1 MEFKAAYK
9 DPIEKIRVEEY
20 PQMQDGTYLDHG
32 GSTQHAKSLM
42 EQFARD
48 LTSNLYGNPHSGSAP
63 SVLSGE
69 RMDRIREGTLRFFK
83 ADPEHFDLVFVA
95 NATAAVK
102 LVSDL
107 FRDHADRSRASAPWK
122 RSGFRYFYHMDVH
135 TSIAGVRE
143 VANAGHHCFSSDQEV
158 EEWLSGSHDHSSQ
171 NKRAAQLFAYCAQSN
186 MTGRRLPLRWTGD
199 VRKSSHTSGTFT
211 LLDAAAFATTGCLDL
226 SDPSIAPDFTCLS
239 FYKIFGFPHLGALI
253 IRKSPQVTSLIRNRR
268 YFGGGTVEVV
278 TALEDSPLHSKKK
291 TDYHSALEDGTPAYL
306 SILALGHA
314 IKIFNQLFTS
324 MTCVSQHTA
333 SLTKRLWDGMVGLRH
348 TNGRPMIQI
357 YNHNSAIYG
366 DAKTQGATI
375 AFNILGP
382 DGSPVAPFEVEKTAD
397 KNRIYLR
404 SGRLCNPGGV
414 AQHLGW
420 SAAEIRGMYNSG
432 MRCDLPAGVYRGK
445 PLGSVRVSLGAMST
459 PGDVDIFLDF
469 LREEYRDKDPVKYDE
484 AELFAGAV
492 VESSEDESTVAGTSR
507 AASEKAQY
515 SAARPRSRRLL
526 LWFCRG

>member
-1 MEFKAAYK
+1 MELKSQYN
-9 DPIEKIRVEEY
+9 DPVEKIRLDEY
-20 PQMQDGTYLDHG
+20 PMMRDGIYLDHG

-42 EQFARD
+42 EHFARD
-48 LTSNLYGNPHSGSAP
+48 LVSNLYGNPHSGSTP
-63 SVLSGE
+63 STLSGE
-69 RMDRIREGTLRFFK
+69 KVDRVREGTLRFFK

-107 FRDHADRSRASAPWK
+107 FRDHSEHSKAIAPWR

-143 VANAGHHCFSSDQEV
+143 VAEAGHHCFAGDQEV
-158 EEWLSGSHDHSSQ
+158 EDWIAGKHFAR
-171 NKRAAQLFAYCAQSN
+171 KKKAAQLFAYCAQSN

-199 VRKSSHTSGTFT
+199 VRKSSHTRGTFT

-226 SDPSIAPDFTCLS
+226 SDPSTAPDFTCLS

-253 IRKSPQVTSLIRNRR
+253 IRKSPEVSELIQHRR

-278 TALEDSPLHSKKK
+278 TALEASPLHSKKK

-306 SILALGHA
+306 SIVALGHA
-314 IKIFNQLFTS
+314 IKIFNQLFTN

-333 SLTKRLWDGMVGLRH
+333 ALTKHLWEGMVGFRH
-348 TNGRPMIQI
+348 TNGRPLVQV
-357 YNHNSAIYG
+357 YNNDTTVYG
-366 DAKTQGATI
+366 DANIQGATI
-375 AFNILGP
+375 AFNILYP

-420 SAAEIRGMYNSG
+420 SAAEIRAMFQSG
-432 MRCDLPAGVYRGK
+432 MRCDLPAGVYKGK
-445 PLGSVRVSLGAMST
+445 PLGAVRVSLGAMST
-459 PGDVDIFLDF
+459 LEDVDIFLEF
-469 LREEYRDKDPVKYDE
+469 LSREYRDKKSVKYDG
-484 AELFAGAV
+484 AESLSPPAN
-492 VESSEDESTVAGTSR
+492 ESGEDESTVACASR
-507 AASEKAQY
+507 AMSEKDEY
-515 SAARPRSRRLL
+515 PTPGSRRQRILR
-526 LWFCRG
+526 WCCRA